1 MAALS
6 ERKIQIVKALVE
18 AAPDKVVGGLEA
30 ALAEAT
36 GDSALASV
44 RRLVDAEARDRR
56 LRNLVLQPIAPL
68 CVGDGRDP
76 QRLVFPSRVLGQL
89 WRGLKAIAPGPV
101 EEAGF
106 CVVDYRPLE
115 SSPEPFDEL
124 VRRAA
129 RALRAGQV
137 REFCAAAEMCDEA
150 KPGGAAIL
158 ISCLDLAPIVRRAT
172 ECLPEWTGHIT
183 EEITFASRLAYRD
196 AGAVGDDTGPR
207 FFEMLGAQLSHPWM
221 VLRVISAVMERPTER
236 YLADCE
242 LGGFGERIMSDVDDE
257 VRAIAQL
264 YVDGGPEAAQE
275 AARLVELVTLQV
287 TELET
292 CIDLNREHGWGHR
305 IVQQKKKLASV
316 VEGRLREAEKYAAL
330 SLPTGPAKL
339 RRIRRNIPRLTL
351 PPDERAVARALTLLT
366 FAREIRSSAN
376 YGGFA
381 AARGRMLEKLG
392 AMLDHYVE
400 EIVDL
405 LKTGDVD
412 DEQRANAF
420 VVIAAEF
427 SRLVRDE
434 KAADLVRRR
443 AAAALVHPDR
453 PTEAA
458 PAVARFG

>member
-6 ERKIQIVKALVE
+6 ERKIQIVRTLVE
-18 AAPDKVVGGLEA
+18 AAPDKVVDGLEA
-30 ALAEAT
+30 ALAET
-36 GDSALASV
+36 SGDSALAAV

-76 QRLVFPSRVLGQL
+76 DRLVFPARVLGQL
-89 WRGLKAIAPGPV
+89 WRGLKVIAPGAV
-101 EEAGF
+101 EEASF

-129 RALRAGQV
+129 RAMRAGRV
-137 REFCAAAEMCDEA
+137 REFCTAAEICDEA
-150 KPGGAAIL
+150 KADGAATL
-158 ISCLDLAPIVRRAT
+158 IACLELAAIVRRAT
-172 ECLPEWTGHIT
+172 DCLPEWTGHIT
-183 EEITFASRLAYRD
+183 EEITFAARIAYRD
-196 AGAVGDDTGPR
+196 AGAVAPDAGPR
-207 FFEMLGAQLSHPWM
+207 FFEMLGAQLPYPWM

-236 YLADCE
+236 YLAESE
-242 LGGFGERIMSDVDDE
+242 LAGFAERIMSDVDE
-257 VRAIAQL
+257 ALTSIARL
-264 YVDGGPEAAQE
+264 DVDGGAPAARE
-275 AARLVELVTLQV
+275 AARRVELITLQV

-292 CIDLNREHGWGHR
+292 CIDLTREQGWGHR
-305 IVQQKKKLASV
+305 IVEQKKKLAAV

-330 SLPTGPAKL
+330 ALPTGPAKL
-339 RRIRRNIPRLTL
+339 RRIRRSIPRLTL
-351 PPDERAVARALTLLT
+351 PPDERAVTRALTLLT

-392 AMLDHYVE
+392 ALLDHYVE

-405 LKTGDVD
+405 LKTGDVENED
-412 DEQRANAF
+412 RANAF
-420 VVIAAEF
+420 VAIAAEF
-427 SRLVRDE
+427 SGLVRDD

-443 AAAALVHPDR
+443 AVAALSHPDR
-453 PTEAA
+453 AAQPTA
-458 PAVARFG
+458 PLASVG